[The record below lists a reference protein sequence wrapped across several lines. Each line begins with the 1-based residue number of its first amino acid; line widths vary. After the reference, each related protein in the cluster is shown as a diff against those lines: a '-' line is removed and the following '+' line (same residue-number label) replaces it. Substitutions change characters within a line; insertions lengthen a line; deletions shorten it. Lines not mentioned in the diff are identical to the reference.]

1 MLNENGNRMLAYPVK
16 ISNITKIEG
25 ADKIELLTINNWNVV
40 ATKGLYE
47 IGSMCIYFEIDS
59 LLPEKPWCKFLSTKK
74 YKVKTMKLDKFDV
87 ISQGLAIHP
96 DEIEELK
103 GLELKEN
110 MDLTEILGVVH
121 DDEDDEI
128 VHITPIKIDWGNM
141 NSHITPI
148 KRNLLIGILSR
159 IPLVDKIVSY
169 FVSEIDYN
177 QTWPY
182 WVEKTNEER
191 FQNIPP
197 SKMEKIRDSR
207 WVATE
212 KLDGCSATY
221 TLKLVKGKHF
231 KKHNFLVC
239 SRNQIIN
246 PNTKQKDQKRYI
258 EISNRFKI
266 ERVLKN
272 IAEDY
277 RADCVTLQGEIF
289 GLGVQKRNYSMS
301 TFDFRGFNLVID
313 GRKINPIVGEIILKD
328 FDIKWV
334 PIVYDGHRLPVS
346 DTELITY
353 SNGKSLIDGGLRE
366 GLVFRTHDGTISF
379 KVISND
385 YLLRGKK

>member
-1 MLNENGNRMLAYPVK
+1 MLNENGNRMLAYPAK

-25 ADKIELLTINNWNVV
+25 ADKIELLSINNWNVV

-59 LLPEKPWCKFLSTKK
+59 LLPEKTWCKFLSTKK
-74 YKVKTMKLDKFDV
+74 YKVKTMKLGKFDV

-96 DEIEELK
+96 DEIEEIK

-121 DDEDDEI
+121 DNEDDE
-128 VHITPIKIDWGNM
+128 VV
-141 NSHITPI
+141 HITPI
-148 KRNLLIGILSR
+148 KRNPLIGILSR

-169 FVSEIDYN
+169 FVNEIDYN

-197 SKMEKIRDSR
+197 SKMEKIRDGR

-221 TLKLVKGKHF
+221 TLKSVKGKHF
-231 KKHNFLVC
+231 KKNIFLVC

-346 DTELITY
+346 ETELITY

-366 GLVFRTHDGTISF
+366 GLVFRTHDGANSF